1 MFRIWRPVTTALSA
15 RVAPRAAAI
24 TASSAA
30 PLSFAVA
37 ARFQAD
43 AAAAAAPAA
52 AAPAATQAVS
62 SSTDASTQQQKRP
75 MRARRFARRVDA
87 RGQAQILQALDITR
101 VAEAGEAMA
110 EGFHTRLTGN
120 TRASLVVMTVRP
132 QLRMPEPFA
141 PAAVAPG
148 ERRQKRP
155 TVFATA
161 GFDLPMYRGAA
172 ARLLAV
178 LHGRAPECAF
188 TTSGVQASVK
198 RIEGAHEKLT
208 DYVAGGVSGA
218 KKQRLHLFEIQ
229 LSKRQ
234 PAAAAAGAAA
244 TTTPGATPAAAE
256 EQLPESITVKLDP
269 EQVLELELYLAR
281 FVEECFA
288 RIPLPMGQR
297 TNFNNANQQR
307 RFNTNQPQQQQQ
319 RADGQQRRDY
329 QQQRRDGGQ
338 QGGGYNNRGYNN
350 YNDQRRNNRFNNNRS
365 GGGVDRQ
372 RGTGSQPRRENL
384 PADEF

>member
-1 MFRIWRPVTTALSA
+1 M
-15 RVAPRAAAI
+15 
-24 TASSAA
+24 
-30 PLSFAVA
+30 VA

-43 AAAAAAPAA
+43 AAAAAPAA

-62 SSTDASTQQQKRP
+62 SSTDGSSAQQQKRP

-218 KKQRLHLFEIQ
+218 AKKQRLHLFEIQ

-244 TTTPGATPAAAE
+244 TTTSAAAPAAAE

-297 TNFNNANQQR
+297 TNFNAPNQQR

-319 RADGQQRRDY
+319 RVDGQQRRDF
-329 QQQRRDGGQ
+329 QQQRRDGQ

-350 YNDQRRNNRFNNNRS
+350 YNDQRRNNRFNNNRG

-372 RGTGSQPRRENL
+372 RGAGSQPRRENL